1 MNLAG
6 GSCGLNFLFLD
17 TVGYESALR
26 LSSHHFERILAAR
39 GHRVVALAAPVT
51 PLHRLARS
59 GREAIARRFEFHNRG
74 LAEVPGGV
82 SEGVLNW
89 VPKTWLPVKNVYP
102 LNTPRALALAA
113 SGYMDDVRRRLAAID
128 FVPDVVSIE
137 NLAYCELARSFTG
150 ALLHY
155 RMVDCVEGF
164 TDMPRSMIEAEPSL
178 LDDAD
183 LVSITSRQ
191 FAGKL
196 SGRNEAKVIY
206 APNAVDIEHFA
217 RAEAAQADQSPE
229 RSETGDAAGIS
240 DRPDEYSGI
249 ERPIA
254 VYVGALRGW
263 FDWEMLIEAA
273 RRLPEVEFVLISPDR
288 PREDYSALR
297 NARWIPGVDYERLPA
312 YLRHASVG
320 LVPFV
325 DSPLVAPVNPMK
337 MYEYLAAG
345 LPVVCG
351 DWAEL
356 RRIGAPVRRARTAAE
371 FASGVK
377 QAIREGP
384 LRDRDKF
391 LAAHSW
397 EAEVDDLL
405 ARIGQLS

>member
-1 MNLAG
+1 MPG

-26 LSSHHFERILAAR
+26 LSSHHFERILAGR

-59 GREAIARRFEFHNRG
+59 GRRAIARRFEFHRRG
-74 LAEVPGGV
+74 LAEAPQGLQSGAAK
-82 SEGVLNW
+82 GVLNW

-102 LNTPRALALAA
+102 LNTPRALELAA
-113 SGYMDDVRRRLAAID
+113 SGYMDDVRRRLAGID

-137 NLAYCELARSFTG
+137 NLAYGELARSFTD
-150 ALLHY
+150 AVLHY

-164 TDMPRSMIEAEPSL
+164 TDMPRCMIEAEPGL
-178 LDDAD
+178 LNDAD

-196 SGRNEAKVIY
+196 AGRNESKVIY

-217 RAEAAQADQSPE
+217 R
-229 RSETGDAAGIS
+229 SEGGPTFGSSSASS
-240 DRPDEYSGI
+240 DRPAEYAGF

-254 VYVGALRGW
+254 IYVGALRGW
-263 FDWEMLIEAA
+263 FDWEMLLEAV

-288 PREDYSALR
+288 PREDYSAFR

-320 LVPFV
+320 LVPFL

-371 FASGVK
+371 FATGIK

-384 LRDRDKF
+384 LRDRRDF
-391 LAAHSW
+391 LASHSW

-405 ARIGQLS
+405 GRIGELR